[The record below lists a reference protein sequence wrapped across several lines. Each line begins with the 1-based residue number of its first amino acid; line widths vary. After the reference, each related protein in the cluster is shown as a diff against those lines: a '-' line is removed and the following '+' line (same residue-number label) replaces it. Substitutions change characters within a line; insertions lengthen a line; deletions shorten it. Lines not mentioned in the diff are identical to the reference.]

1 MGSSRALSQSQPRRV
16 RSIWP
21 GYHHDDFHDHHH
33 CHDHDDCPHHDEQ
46 HHNDVKR
53 QVCSAT
59 DTERRSE
66 NGGDVRV
73 AIKKIARP
81 FQVNINHDGDNDV
94 HLDNDIKY
102 MI

>member
-1 MGSSRALSQSQPRRV
+1 MPERYLNLSPVGSGAFGQVTIIVIVVKVLIIVTVVIIVIVVINMILMVRV
-16 RSIWP
+16 I
-21 GYHHDDFHDHHH
+21 HDF
-33 CHDHDDCPHHDEQ
+33 C
-46 HHNDVKR
+46 

-81 FQVNINHDGDNDV
+81 FQVNIINR
-94 HLDNDIKY
+94 KP
-102 MI
+102 MMCKT